1 MIFVVDID
9 FNSWV
14 FYKIL
19 GVVNVI
25 IMDFFEIDSEI
36 GIKNYKFVWN

>member
-36 GIKNYKFVWN
+36 GINNYKFVWN

>member
-1 MIFVVDID
+1 MDID
-9 FNSWV
+9 FNSRV

-25 IMDFFEIDSEI
+25 IMDFLEIDSEI
-36 GIKNYKFVWN
+36 GIKNYKFV